1 MKLNCPVLGGRAI
14 LVRLVLATVALLFV
28 GIISTSLH
36 SNLRST
42 APLSLNARHDVQRPM
57 SSAAKGLLS
66 SSEELAERVRSATG
80 NVPLGFEPNQGQS
93 DERVKFLAR
102 GHGYSLFLTG
112 DEAVLKL
119 SHSGVQKRE
128 LIETALSMRLAGAN
142 QNVAVVGAEELAGK
156 SNYFIGNDASQW
168 RTNVPQFARVRYHEI
183 YPGIDLVYYGRQ
195 GNLEYDFEIAPGADP
210 GAVRLHFEGMD
221 HLVLDQKGNMIL
233 RTRRGSVRLHAPIVY
248 QQIGQEQREVKG
260 RFVLASD
267 RDVRF
272 ALGTYDRSRMLVID
286 PQLTY
291 STFLGGSS
299 DEDCNSIAVNATNTV
314 DNCQQVAVD
323 SAFNFYVAGS
333 TTSNNFPPQP
343 GVHSTLNGARN
354 IFVSKFNPGGA
365 LIAST
370 YLGGNGLDS
379 SAGLAV
385 DSVGNI
391 FVAGT
396 TTSTNFPTAGGI
408 SNPGLNAAAA
418 HVFVSELKA
427 NFSGLTW
434 GTLLGGDG
442 VDAATGLAIDNKGNV
457 YVSGITASPHFHT
470 TSGSLQ
476 PTPKS
481 ATDSQFFMAKFTP
494 SKGGNSLA
502 YSTYFGGGNPA
513 SGAITQGGGIAVD
526 SNENVYITGG
536 TNFLRVGAGSDFRI
550 LNAAQPCL
558 DTPGS
563 SSGAC
568 SGAVTAADAFVA
580 KINPASAANAAL
592 VYSTYLGGTG
602 NDFGN
607 AIAVDSGGN
616 VYLTGKTD
624 STDWIKPATP
634 LQASNGGGTSDAFV
648 AKLNNPAANA
658 AVGFTYFTYL
668 GGGGD
673 DVGQAIAVDS
683 FQGARVAGRTTG
695 SFPSINATGFQTGPG
710 GAGDAF
716 VARVDTTSA
725 VSSGN
730 FVTFF
735 GGSAVDAASGIAL
748 DSNFSTYLA
757 GSTASGDFPI
767 SGTPAQASISGPTDA
782 FVGKISALSDLQLTG
797 VAGTAASPT
806 TTIGVGNSVTFTF
819 TVKNGGPDPTAG
831 VVFTDSLPS
840 TGVTFNSITA
850 SPGSCASP
858 VSGTVQCSIGTM
870 QPGAT
875 ATVTVVLTPTI
886 PFAGGFSD
894 SGTVSAAAG
903 SVDSNL
909 GNNSAQAG
917 PVTVTDFSI
926 SASPSSFTVPA
937 PAGTSATYQIT
948 ATPIPNF
955 PNSVSLNCSAGLPT
969 GAACAFS
976 TNPLAFSAS
985 NNSSPLT
992 STLTITTSARP
1003 VTTTGIMLTPS
1014 LWYALL
1020 LPLGGVL
1027 VAFGPRKYASWERWM
1042 GIVVFAVVLSGV
1054 VFQVAC
1060 GGDKGTTPPAT
1071 GGTPAGTYTITV
1083 TGTSGAAG
1091 VSGTAP
1097 HATNVTLVVQ

>member
-1 MKLNCPVLGGRAI
+1 M
-14 LVRLVLATVALLFV
+14 LVRLVLATAVLSLA
-28 GIISTSLH
+28 GIISISLSSSLGSGAALAGENALQDPQPPTSWAA
-36 SNLRST
+36 T
-42 APLSLNARHDVQRPM
+42 APLS
-57 SSAAKGLLS
+57 
-66 SSEELAERVRSATG
+66 SSEGLADRVRSAMG
-80 NVPLGFEPNQGQS
+80 NVPLGFEPNQGQAE
-93 DERVKFLAR
+93 ERVKFLAR
-102 GHGYSLFLTG
+102 GNGYALFLTA
-112 DEAVLKL
+112 DEAVLRL
-119 SHSGVQKRE
+119 AHSRARNGE
-128 LIETALSMRLAGAN
+128 SIETAVSMRVAGAN
-142 QNVAVVGAEELAGK
+142 RSAAVVGAEELAAK
-156 SNYFIGNDASQW
+156 SNYFIGNDSGQW
-168 RTNVPQFARVRYHEI
+168 RTNVPQFAQVRYQEI
-183 YPGIDLVYYGRQ
+183 YPGIDLIYYGSQ

-210 GAVRLHFEGMD
+210 NAVRLHFEGMER
-221 HLVLDQKGNMIL
+221 LRLDPTGDLIMH
-233 RTRRGSVRLHAPIVY
+233 TARGSVRLRAPSVY
-248 QQIGQEQREVKG
+248 QQIGREKREVAA

-299 DEDCNSIAVNATNTV
+299 DEDCVNVAVNATNTI

-343 GVHSTLNGARN
+343 GVHGTLRGARN

-365 LIAST
+365 LISST
-370 YLGGNGLDS
+370 YLGGNGVDS

-391 FVAGT
+391 FIAGT
-396 TTSTNFPTAGGI
+396 TTSTNFPTVGGI
-408 SNPGLNAAAA
+408 SNPGLNASAA

-434 GTLLGGDG
+434 GTLLGGDS
-442 VDAATGLAIDNKGNV
+442 VDAATGMAIDNKGNV

-476 PTPKS
+476 PNTKS
-481 ATDSQFFMAKFTP
+481 ATDSQFFVAKFTP
-494 SKGGNSLA
+494 SKGANSLA

-526 SNENVYITGG
+526 SNQNVYITGG

-563 SSGAC
+563 SSGGC
-568 SGAVTAADAFVA
+568 SGAVAASDAFVA
-580 KINPASAANAAL
+580 KINPAAAANAAL

-616 VYLTGKTD
+616 VYITGKTD

-634 LQASNGGGTSDAFV
+634 LQANNGGGTSDAFV

-668 GGGGD
+668 GGSGD

-683 FQGARVAGRTTG
+683 FQGARLAGKTTG
-695 SFPSINATGFQTGPG
+695 SFPSINASGFQTGAG

-730 FVTFF
+730 FVSFF
-735 GGSAVDAASGIAL
+735 GGSAADAASGVAL

-757 GSTASGDFPI
+757 GSTASSDFPL
-767 SGTPAQASISGPTDA
+767 SGTPAQNSLSGPTDA
-782 FVGKISALSDLQLTG
+782 FVGKIGSLSDLQLTG
-797 VAGTAASPT
+797 VAGTSASPT

-819 TVKNGGPDPTAG
+819 TVKNVGPDPTAG
-831 VVFTDSLPS
+831 VVFTNSLPG
-840 TGVTFNSITA
+840 TGVTFNSISS

-858 VSGTVQCSIGTM
+858 VTGTVQCSIGTM
-870 QPGAT
+870 QPGAS
-875 ATVTVVLTPTI
+875 ATVTVVLTPTM

-894 SGTVSAAAG
+894 SATVTAAAG
-903 SVDSNL
+903 SVDPNL

-926 SASPSSFTVPA
+926 SASPNTFTVPA

-955 PNSVSLNCSAGLPT
+955 PNSVSLSCSAGLPSGT
-969 GAACAFS
+969 ACAFS
-976 TNPLAFSAS
+976 TNPLAFSSS

-992 STLTITTSARP
+992 STLTITTTARP
-1003 VTTTGIMLTPS
+1003 VTTAGTSRVPS
-1014 LWYALL
+1014 LWYALV
-1020 LPLGGVL
+1020 LPFSGIL
-1027 VAFGPRKYASWERWM
+1027 VAFGWGKNANRKRRM
-1042 GIVVFAVVLSGV
+1042 GIVASALVLSGV
-1054 VFQVAC
+1054 IFQAAC
-1060 GGDKGTTPPAT
+1060 GGDKSTTPPTT

-1097 HATNVTLVVQ
+1097 HAANVTLVVQ